1 QYTAVSATPDRA
13 LLVLGSAGSGKTTV
27 ALHRIAR
34 ISVTDPRQYP
44 LSAAKVV
51 MPEEGLARLA
61 RRLLEP
67 LRIGPSHV
75 QTAAT
80 WSTELARRVFG
91 SRIRLCADSPP
102 LVASLKRHPA
112 LYHMLGDRFPAVAS
126 TGTSLSRLPPS

>member
-1 QYTAVSATPDRA
+1 PM
-13 LLVLGSAGSGKTTV
+13 
-27 ALHRIAR
+27 
-34 ISVTDPRQYP
+34 TDPRQYP

-67 LRIGPSHV
+67 LQIGPAHV
-75 QTAAT
+75 QTVAT

-91 SRIRLCADSPP
+91 SRIRICVDSPP

-112 LYHMLGDRFPAVAS
+112 FYRLLGDRLAATAS
-126 TGTSLSRLPPS
+126 TATNLARLRRRLTEAPTDRA